1 MATEKK
7 VSMNIQEGIDFYAH
21 ETSVNFSPTQVVL
34 DFKSITPRVDP
45 RMGAD
50 PIVVLRHNVVL
61 IEPLHAKKL
70 AELLT
75 DVVKKYETNFGKI
88 EKSKAQVKHEK
99 KLKRQTKTKSPKIS
113 APAYFG

>member
-1 MATEKK
+1 MAAEKK

-21 ETSVNFSPTQVVL
+21 ETSINFSPTQVIF
-34 DFKSITPRVDP
+34 DFKSVTPRIDP

-50 PIVVLRHNVVL
+50 PTMVLRHNVVL

-88 EKSKAQVKHEK
+88 EKSKAQLKHEK
-99 KLKRQTKTKSPKIS
+99 KLKRQTKTKSSKAS